1 MFDRSILETD
11 TAFLEIMETIDY
23 SVLLGRYPIS
33 LFHRKTDTNKGRDA
47 LALPK
52 QGKTDFVRGVI
63 SADGKWVYKLC
74 VLDFFWNVKQLQPKI
89 IKAAGAALPEQ
100 TITAEPVRY
109 REEFLKYIASRLGGK
124 LGWLLIRV
132 I

>member
-1 MFDRSILETD
+1 METD